1 MIHIVVGN
9 RYKVQR
15 KKYSK
20 AAQQYLDAKGVPG
33 DAQVNIIFVGKRKMT
48 EIATKYKNE
57 RVALPVLSFSY
68 ASEESPEDEK
78 LLGEIYI
85 CYPQVVL
92 LAAEKDRSVER
103 MMIDMIEHGI
113 NNLLSEN

>member
-15 KKYSK
+15 KKYST
-20 AAQQYLDAKGVPG
+20 AAQNYLDSRGVNS
-33 DAQVNIIFVGKRKMT
+33 DVQVNIIFVGKRKML

-57 RVALPVLSFSY
+57 RVALPVLTFTY
-68 ASEESPEDEK
+68 NAEDQSDNEK

-92 LAAEKDRSVER
+92 LAAEKDKSVDT
-103 MMIDMIEHGI
+103 MMVDMIEHGI
-113 NNLLSEN
+113 NNLLLA

>member
-9 RYKVQR
+9 RYKVER
-15 KKYSK
+15 KMYAS
-20 AAQQYLDAKGVPG
+20 AAQNYLDQKGIEQ

-48 EIATKYKNE
+48 EIAAKYKNE

-68 ASEESPEDEK
+68 MSDPEYEKEK
-78 LLGEIYI
+78 LIGEVYL

-92 LAAEKDRSVER
+92 LAAEKDKSVDT
-103 MMIDMIEHGI
+103 MMIEMIEHGI
-113 NNLLSEN
+113 NNLLSN

>member
-15 KKYSK
+15 KKYTT
-20 AAQQYLDAKGVPG
+20 AAQSYLDLKGVPA

-57 RVALPVLSFSY
+57 RVALPVLTFSY
-68 ASEESPEDEK
+68 ATEENPENEK

-85 CYPQVVL
+85 CHPQVVL
-92 LAAEKDRSVER
+92 LAAEKDKSVDT

-113 NNLLSEN
+113 NNLLLP